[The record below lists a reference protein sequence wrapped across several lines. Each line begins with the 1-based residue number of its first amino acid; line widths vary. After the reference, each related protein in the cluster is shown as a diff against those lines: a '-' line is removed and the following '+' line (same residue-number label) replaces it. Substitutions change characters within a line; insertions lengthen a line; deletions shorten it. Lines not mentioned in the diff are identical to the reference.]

1 LIGRIRERRSFER
14 LRADGRRVRSEHLWC
29 TFLADPA
36 ARPPRV
42 GFAIGRAAGSA
53 VARNRLRRRLRAII
67 SASAR
72 SADISPGWLL
82 VGSRGNID
90 ELSYDQLV
98 TEWARLATEL
108 RGRDGAGRATDL

>member
-1 LIGRIRERRSFER
+1 MIGRIRERRSFER

-29 TFLADPA
+29 TFLADPVA
-36 ARPPRV
+36 LPPRV
-42 GFAIGRAAGSA
+42 AFAIGRTVGSA

-72 SADISPGWLL
+72 SADVPPGWLL
-82 VGSRGNID
+82 IGPRGTLD

-98 TEWARLATEL
+98 TEWAGLAAQL
-108 RGRDGAGRATDL
+108 RGRDGAGRATDP